1 MAVGGDVLS
10 LTSNHS
16 TLGSFVYPVL
26 RNQDNTVDLGGDR
39 TNDDANAKTGANEPV
54 WQINGK
60 LGKLSVQIVNDM
72 TKKVAERL
80 GQEAGSPVDSVWTFT
95 HINGFT
101 YKGTGRPVGDIVPN
115 LNNTSLQVMISAPE
129 FKQV

>member
-1 MAVGGDVLS
+1 MAVGGDVLT
-10 LTSNHS
+10 LTSNHP

-60 LGKLSVQIVNDM
+60 LGALNVQVVNDM

-80 GQEAGSPVDSVWTFT
+80 GQEAASQVDSTWVFT

-101 YKGTGRPVGDIVPN
+101 YSGQGRPVGDIVPN
-115 LNNTSLQVMISAPE
+115 LNNSSLAVIIRVPKFEQV
-129 FKQV
+129 